1 MSDRN
6 SGGHHSR
13 TLTLRRLGWF
23 GAVLLLGAAL
33 LIPATSVAAQ
43 STPQCGC
50 SHTSTTS
57 TTSTDTTTTE
67 TSDVSQTSETT
78 ATTETSDVSE
88 TTETTKTSETTETT
102 ETTATTETSDVSET
116 TVSTQTTTIGTGTGG
131 GGVRGETGT
140 PDVTPPSTSTL
151 DGSSGSSDGWR
162 IILLALAGIAVL
174 SLILLPGDRKSK
186 QR

>member
-33 LIPATSVAAQ
+33 LIPATSVAAH

-50 SHTSTTS
+50 THTSTTS

-67 TSDVSQTSETT
+67 TSDVSQTT
-78 ATTETSDVSE
+78 E

-102 ETTATTETSDVSET
+102 VTTETSDVSET
-116 TVSTQTTTIGTGTGG
+116 TSTQGTTTSTTTDTTLTAGG

-140 PDVTPPSTSTL
+140 PEVTPPSTSTL

>member
-33 LIPATSVAAQ
+33 LIPATSVAAH

-50 SHTSTTS
+50 THTS

-67 TSDVSQTSETT
+67 TSDVSQTT
-78 ATTETSDVSE
+78 E
-88 TTETTKTSETTETT
+88 TTETTKTSETT

-116 TVSTQTTTIGTGTGG
+116 TQTTRTTTTDGTSTTETGG
-131 GGVRGETGT
+131 VGGETGT